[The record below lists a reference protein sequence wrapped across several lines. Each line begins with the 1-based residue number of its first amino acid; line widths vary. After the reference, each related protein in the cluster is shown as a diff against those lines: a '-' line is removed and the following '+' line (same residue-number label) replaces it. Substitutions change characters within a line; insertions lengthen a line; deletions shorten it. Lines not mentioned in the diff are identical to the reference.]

1 LSAFLSGYQVA
12 RLNEWQVGFLKGL
25 GYWAGG
31 RRAARRRR
39 GDYMKLKTGKEEKE
53 KDQEEEEE
61 EEEEKLQ

>member
-1 LSAFLSGYQVA
+1 MSAFLSGYQVA
-12 RLNEWQVGFLKGL
+12 RPTEWQVGFLKGQ

-39 GDYMKLKTGKEEKE
+39 GDYMKLKTGKAEQE

-61 EEEEKLQ
+61 EEKKLQ